1 MSKKPPVPTKRG
13 TVSLIKVISCN
24 ALWRMLVTCTCN
36 YLKSLLSYN
45 FLMFDSCHL
54 DTPYLCGQWCKHPWL
69 FLKARR
75 GPHAKLLG
83 NTALDPLFS
92 TFVLS
97 PQLIKKKTLYFSFRA
112 LPTTVSQHSTK
123 KCTLF
128 FRIYL
133 YYNIIVTIPTC
144 FIPQGIIFKELMS
157 NNVAYYL
164 TVLTPC

>member
-97 PQLIKKKTLYFSFRA
+97 PQLIKKRRYIFRSVHCRQPFHNTQPKNAHCFSEY
-112 LPTTVSQHSTK
+112 
-123 KCTLF
+123 
-128 FRIYL
+128 IY
-133 YYNIIVTIPTC
+133 III
-144 FIPQGIIFKELMS
+144 S
-157 NNVAYYL
+157 
-164 TVLTPC
+164 